1 MILSQ
6 VISYL
11 LFDLLIILTAGFIAG
26 VICRCF
32 RLPMVIGYLL
42 IGALI
47 GNGGLNI
54 LNLGIESE
62 SKSVS
67 QSESQSKSKVVSEIK
82 TDYLPEMN
90 SDKSTAINSSETVF
104 KIDMNQS
111 ELSKSELSNSELSKS
126 ELTKPA
132 DDIVDETIVRFATDN
147 HSELESLAESN
158 GTAIRAE
165 HILLENLAHLGAN
178 LLLFAIGLHFS
189 PSELAKLWKFFLVG
203 GVIQMFGVIGL
214 VTGFVVLIGGDWKV
228 GLMIGSAISLS
239 STVLVFKSL
248 EDMGQAAS
256 PSGVRAIA
264 ILLFQDVA
272 VVPLLVIIGILAAL
286 AAGGSGG
293 GDVVSSPLA
302 SFLEIGVDPHSQLL
316 SLGTGSVIFII
327 VVVVTRFIFVHYGV
341 PYIHGLR
348 SVELLVLFTMVLLIG
363 IAWVAFL
370 LGLPGALGALA
381 AGVILSETRLTT
393 QITAVTISLRET
405 FSAIFFV
412 SLGALFDP
420 ASLFA
425 NPVFTIGAFV
435 GCLCVKT
442 FAAAVAFRVLGLD
455 FVSSLAMG
463 LGLSQ
468 LGELSFVLLSNGLS
482 MKLIDRDVYQCVLFV
497 ALTSIILTPLFLNFA
512 IRIIPAHVHDPEA
525 DESSSDTHFKEQIKR
540 KAVVIGVGPI
550 GSKIAAYLES
560 SGFDVGL
567 VDMNPVNLH
576 PFAQHGFRTI
586 AGNAADIAT
595 LRLIDTHN
603 STLIVVAIPDDLLIF
618 EVIEAARKLNNH
630 CLLVSRCRFKDN
642 RERLMNRG
650 ADIVICGETEL
661 GNSMIKAVKKLL

>member
-1 MILSQ
+1 MILTQ

-26 VICRCF
+26 VICRGF

-42 IGALI
+42 IGAFI
-47 GNGGLNI
+47 GHGGFNI
-54 LNLGIESE
+54 LHMGISADSVEVIEIKANPKTKLELESE
-62 SKSVS
+62 SDIKAKAEAEVDSNKAEADKAIVQIAS
-67 QSESQSKSKVVSEIK
+67 RDSK
-82 TDYLPEMN
+82 DL
-90 SDKSTAINSSETVF
+90 
-104 KIDMNQS
+104 
-111 ELSKSELSNSELSKS
+111 
-126 ELTKPA
+126 A
-132 DDIVDETIVRFATDN
+132 D
-147 HSELESLAESN
+147 SLAESS
-158 GTAIRAE
+158 GAAIRAE
-165 HILLENLAHLGAN
+165 HILLDNLAHLGAN

-203 GVIQMFGVIGL
+203 GVIQMFGVIGAI
-214 VTGFVVLIGGDWKV
+214 TGFVVLFGGDWKV

-248 EDMGQAAS
+248 EDMGQATS

-286 AAGGSGG
+286 AAGVSGGG
-293 GDVVSSPLA
+293 GDVIPSHLA
-302 SFLEIGVDPHSQLL
+302 LFLGLGVDPRSQLV
-316 SLGTGSVIFII
+316 SLGTGSVIFM
-327 VVVVTRFIFVHYGV
+327 VVVFCARFLFVRYGA
-341 PYIHGLR
+341 PYIQGLR

-363 IAWVAFL
+363 VSWVAFL

-393 QITAVTISLRET
+393 QITAITISLRET

-420 ASLFA
+420 SSLFA
-425 NPVFTIGAFV
+425 NPLLTMGALV
-435 GCLCVKT
+435 GCLFVKT

-455 FVSSLAMG
+455 FVSALAMG

-482 MKLIDRDVYQCVLFV
+482 MRLIDNETYQCVLFV
-497 ALTSIILTPLFLNFA
+497 ALTSIILTPVFLNFA
-512 IRIIPAHVHDPEA
+512 IRIIPAHVHDPEL
-525 DESSSDTHFKEQIKR
+525 DDSGGDDRFLGQTKR
-540 KAVVIGVGPI
+540 KAVVVGVGPI
-550 GSKIAAYLES
+550 GGQVAAYLES

-567 VDMNPVNLH
+567 IDMNPVNLH
-576 PFAQHGFRTI
+576 RFAQHGFRTI
-586 AGNAADIAT
+586 SGNAADVAT
-595 LRLIDTHN
+595 LRLIEAHN

-618 EVIEAARKLNNH
+618 EVIEAARRLNDH

-642 RERLMNRG
+642 RERLMKRG

-661 GNSMIKAVKKLL
+661 GNAMIKAVKKLL

>member
-1 MILSQ
+1 MIQSQ

-11 LFDLLIILTAGFIAG
+11 LFDLLIILTAGFISG
-26 VICRCF
+26 VICRRF
-32 RLPMVIGYLL
+32 RLPMVVGYLL
-42 IGALI
+42 IGAFI
-47 GNGGLNI
+47 GNGVLHI
-54 LNLGIESE
+54 LHVENVPETESADVVEISLPDSVIPSIPSQDQDTNNTNTE
-62 SKSVS
+62 SNTPHAEPDPVDQTITQVTENDSNN
-67 QSESQSKSKVVSEIK
+67 E
-82 TDYLPEMN
+82 
-90 SDKSTAINSSETVF
+90 
-104 KIDMNQS
+104 S
-111 ELSKSELSNSELSKS
+111 ELS
-126 ELTKPA
+126 P
-132 DDIVDETIVRFATDN
+132 
-147 HSELESLAESN
+147 ESN

-165 HILLENLAHLGAN
+165 HILLEHLAHLGAN

-189 PSELAKLWKFFLVG
+189 PSELAKLWKYFLVG
-203 GVIQMFGVIGL
+203 GVIQMFGTIGV
-214 VTGFVVLIGGDWKV
+214 VTGFIVFIGGDWKV

-248 EDMGQAAS
+248 EDMGQATS

-286 AAGGSGG
+286 AAGVSGG
-293 GDVVSSPLA
+293 GGNVIPSPLA
-302 SFLEIGVDPHSQLL
+302 LFMGLGVDPRSQLL
-316 SLGTGSVIFII
+316 SLGTGSVIFVA
-327 VVVVTRFIFVHYGV
+327 VVFLARFVFVRYGV

-363 IAWVAFL
+363 ISWVAFL

-420 ASLFA
+420 SSLFA
-425 NPVFTIGAFV
+425 NPVLTIGALF
-435 GCLCVKT
+435 GCIFLKT
-442 FAAAVAFRVLGLD
+442 AAATVAFRVLGLD
-455 FVSSLAMG
+455 FITSIAMG

-482 MKLIDRDVYQCVLFV
+482 MRLIDSNTYQCVLFV
-497 ALTSIILTPLFLNFA
+497 ALTSIILTPLFLNLA
-512 IRIIPAHVHDPEA
+512 IRVIPAHVHDPEV
-525 DESSSDTHFKEQIKR
+525 DESGGDDRFLGQTKR
-540 KAVVIGVGPI
+540 KAVVIGLGPI
-550 GSKIAAYLES
+550 GGKVAAYLES

-586 AGNAADIAT
+586 SGNAADDST
-595 LRLIDTHN
+595 LRLIDAHN
-603 STLIVVAIPDDLLIF
+603 ATLIVVAIPDDSLVF
-618 EVIEAARKLNNH
+618 EVVEAARRLNDH

-642 RERLMNRG
+642 RERLMKRG
-650 ADIVICGETEL
+650 ADIVICGEIEL
-661 GNSMIKAVKKLL
+661 GNSMVRAVKKLL